1 MPGQGRADMYM
12 LEDALNG
19 RITLGKSRAGNI
31 PEKVVVEL
39 KGKWVY
45 QLQKFLEEEAA
56 KGGNFFQV
64 RWMVVMREELCRA
77 VQDANE
83 RARHK
88 VLVAGD
94 TRRTSRSIRRQERS
108 LRGES
113 AAVPTGEHDQK

>member
-1 MPGQGRADMYM
+1 MYM

-113 AAVPTGEHDQK
+113 ADVPTGEHDQK